1 MIPTTTA
8 KQLIRQEMR
17 KNRRALDNQFVTQ
30 ASLKLF
36 KNLKP
41 IIDKCENIA
50 IYYAANNEISLQPVI
65 EYLIQTNKQVYRP
78 IAIKSSRIMKF
89 ELVSDTHEYDI
100 FVDENYVSNQT
111 IECYNLDLILLPLI
125 AVNASGYRLGQG
137 GGYYDNTLANNKT
150 TILCG
155 VGYQWQLI
163 NNLPY
168 DALDVPLH
176 IFANE
181 QEILY
186 FT

>member
-1 MIPTTTA
+1 MIPTTVA

-36 KNLKP
+36 KNLKT
-41 IIDKCENIA
+41 IIDKYENIA

-78 IAIKSSRIMKF
+78 IAKKSSRIMEF

-111 IECYNLDLILLPLI
+111 IECYN
-125 AVNASGYRLGQG
+125 
-137 GGYYDNTLANNKT
+137 
-150 TILCG
+150 
-155 VGYQWQLI
+155 
-163 NNLPY
+163 
-168 DALDVPLH
+168 
-176 IFANE
+176 
-181 QEILY
+181 
-186 FT
+186 